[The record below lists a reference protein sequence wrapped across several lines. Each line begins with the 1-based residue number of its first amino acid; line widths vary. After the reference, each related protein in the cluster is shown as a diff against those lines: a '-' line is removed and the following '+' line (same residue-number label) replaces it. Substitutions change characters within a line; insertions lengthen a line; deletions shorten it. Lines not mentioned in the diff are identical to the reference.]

1 MVENQGNETGKGA
14 KRQRRQ
20 FSAVEKRR
28 LLDETEKP
36 GESVSTVARRYS
48 LSPSMLVVW
57 RKAMETGAA
66 TGLHAEEP
74 LVPASEV
81 KQLKAQIREL
91 ERMLGRKTQEA
102 EILKEAVEIIRE
114 KNWSRPSSCRKGA
127 VSDESH
133 CPGVWCRALEPA

>member
-1 MVENQGNETGKGA
+1 MAENQGNETGKGA
-14 KRQRRQ
+14 KRPRRQ

-48 LSPSMLVVW
+48 LSPSMLFAW
-57 RKAMETGAA
+57 RKAMEAGAA

-81 KQLKAQIREL
+81 KQLKALSRANRQRVAIAESRETLHPLLSALRDRYGMWLL
-91 ERMLGRKTQEA
+91 ENTPRFAG
-102 EILKEAVEIIRE
+102 
-114 KNWSRPSSCRKGA
+114 
-127 VSDESH
+127 
-133 CPGVWCRALEPA
+133 

>member
-1 MVENQGNETGKGA
+1 MAENEGNEPGNGGK
-14 KRQRRQ
+14 RRRRQ
-20 FSAVEKRR
+20 FSAAEKRR

-48 LSPSMLVVW
+48 LSPSMLFAW
-57 RKAMETGAA
+57 RKAMEAGAA

-102 EILKEAVEIIRE
+102 EILKEAVDIMRE
-114 KNWSRPSSCRKGA
+114 KKAVLPSDLLKKDGSR
-127 VSDESH
+127 
-133 CPGVWCRALEPA
+133 

>member
-1 MVENQGNETGKGA
+1 MAENQGNETGKGA

-28 LLDETEKP
+28 LLDETEKL

-48 LSPSMLVVW
+48 LSPSMLFAW
-57 RKAMETGAA
+57 RKAMEAGAA

-91 ERMLGRKTQEA
+91 ERMLGPQDSGERDFE
-102 EILKEAVEIIRE
+102 R
-114 KNWSRPSSCRKGA
+114 G
-127 VSDESH
+127 
-133 CPGVWCRALEPA
+133 G

>member
-1 MVENQGNETGKGA
+1 
-14 KRQRRQ
+14 
-20 FSAVEKRR
+20 VEKRR

-48 LSPSMLVVW
+48 LSPSMLFAW
-57 RKAMETGAA
+57 RKAMEAGAA

-114 KNWSRPSSCRKGA
+114 KKLVSPELLPKKG
-127 VSDESH
+127 SF
-133 CPGVWCRALEPA
+133 R

>member
-1 MVENQGNETGKGA
+1 MAENQGNETGKGA

-48 LSPSMLVVW
+48 LSPSMLFAW
-57 RKAMETGAA
+57 RKAMEAGAA
-66 TGLHAEEP
+66 TGLHAEEQ

-81 KQLKAQIREL
+81 KQLKAQSASTQIMRRNKLLL
-91 ERMLGRKTQEA
+91 ERSTGDGRGRKHDGVIVTLKPDLRWCSDSF
-102 EILKEAVEIIRE
+102 EIR
-114 KNWSRPSSCRKGA
+114 C
-127 VSDESH
+127 
-133 CPGVWCRALEPA
+133 

>member
-1 MVENQGNETGKGA
+1 MAENQGNETGKGA
-14 KRQRRQ
+14 KRPRRQ

-48 LSPSMLVVW
+48 LSPSMLFAW
-57 RKAMETGAA
+57 RKAMEDGAA

-114 KNWSRPSSCRKGA
+114 KKLVSPELLPKKG
-127 VSDESH
+127 SF
-133 CPGVWCRALEPA
+133 R

>member
-1 MVENQGNETGKGA
+1 MAENQENETIKVA

-48 LSPSMLVVW
+48 LSPSMLFAW
-57 RKAMETGAA
+57 RKAMEAGAA
-66 TGLHAEEP
+66 TVLHAEEP

-114 KNWSRPSSCRKGA
+114 KKLVSPELLPKKEVSGEGDRPSARRFPIEFA
-127 VSDESH
+127 
-133 CPGVWCRALEPA
+133 

>member
-1 MVENQGNETGKGA
+1 MAENQGNETGKGV

-48 LSPSMLVVW
+48 LSPSMLFAW
-57 RKAMETGAA
+57 RKAMEAGAA

-74 LVPASEV
+74 LVPAFEV

-91 ERMLGRKTQEA
+91 ERMLGRKTQEN

-114 KNWSRPSSCRKGA
+114 KKLVSPELLPKKG
-127 VSDESH
+127 SF
-133 CPGVWCRALEPA
+133 R